1 MRGEMPR
8 WGRALLVVS
17 VPVVSV
23 AWLAPLAWTI
33 VAGLRP
39 SAAVVGSF
47 GGLSWRTFVPESVT
61 FDNFSSVAA
70 GPLGRAI
77 VNSLIVAAATV
88 ALGLA
93 VSALAAY
100 ALAAF
105 RFRGRGL
112 VFAAVVLAFMVP
124 FEALAIP
131 LADAAR
137 TVGLD
142 NSYLGL
148 ILPGVGNGLAIFL
161 LRQFFLDVP
170 HELAEAA
177 SIDGAGPWRV
187 LWHVYLPLT
196 RPAMVGAG
204 IIIFVFQWQAYLWP
218 LLVTTDP
225 SMDVG
230 PVALARLFGQY
241 GVDWGTLFAG
251 AAVLCLVPAV
261 ILLAFQRTF
270 AESVVGSAVKG

>member
-1 MRGEMPR
+1 MHLELPR
-8 WGRALLVVS
+8 WGRVLLIALVPLVS
-17 VPVVSV
+17 VV
-23 AWLAPLAWTI
+23 WLAPLAWT
-33 VAGLRP
+33 VAAGLRP
-39 SAAVVGSF
+39 SDDLVRSF
-47 GGLSWRTFVPESVT
+47 SGLGRHTFIPESVT
-61 FDNFSSVAA
+61 VDNLASIA
-70 GPLGRAI
+70 GGTLGRAI
-77 VNSLIVAAATV
+77 ANSLIVSTATV
-88 ALGLA
+88 VLGLA
-93 VSALAAY
+93 VSTLAAY
-100 ALAAF
+100 ALSAF

-112 VFAAVVLAFMVP
+112 VLSAVVLTFMVP

-137 TVGLD
+137 TAGLE
-142 NSYLGL
+142 NTYLGL

-170 HELAEAA
+170 RELAEAA
-177 SIDGAGPWRV
+177 SVDGAGPWRV
-187 LWHVYLPLT
+187 LWHVYMPLT
-196 RPAMVGAG
+196 WPAMVGAG

-230 PVALARLFGQY
+230 SVALARLFGQY
-241 GVDWGTLFAG
+241 GVDWGMLFAG

>member
-1 MRGEMPR
+1 MPR

-47 GGLSWRTFVPESVT
+47 RGLDWRTFVPESVT

-142 NSYLGL
+142 NSYLSL

-251 AAVLCLVPAV
+251 AAVLCLVPAA